1 MEAGRSSVAFL
12 VDIPETAVY
21 TLALCY
27 LTGDTLTAEL
37 EVSFEADGRLPFTE
51 AGGFTLPR
59 FWMDGDEARV
69 DGNGNEFSSK
79 WGKYKLTLPVKRID
93 IVKSLYIN
101 QLLWIMI
108 GVLFVGIII
117 ALSYLLHGITFEQFE
132 GISGVLVVGISIS
145 LSMGAIFIPM
155 VYLAGEDK
163 TIVFL
168 IISLICALGIVTMLF
183 NIPLFGPFIL
193 IGCSILLF
201 IVSFPLTVG
210 IFKKKEY

>member
-1 MEAGRSSVAFL
+1 MKGLFKSNFL
-12 VDIPETAVY
+12 AVWTNAKIFLLFMFAMGIAVIIIPDQTWQMYFIIIGIVGLAVNAA
-21 TLALCY
+21 T
-27 LTGDTLTAEL
+27 
-37 EVSFEADGRLPFTE
+37 VI
-51 AGGFTLPR
+51 
-59 FWMDGDEARV
+59 
-69 DGNGNEFSSK
+69 GNEFSSK

-108 GVLFVGIII
+108 GMLFVGIII

-132 GISGVLVVGISIS
+132 GISGVLVVGISI
-145 LSMGAIFIPM
+145 M